1 MSGYGLRPR
10 RRTVLVALLVAA
22 AMVYT
27 LLAWRPPPSDDFLRL
42 QRFMNPPGSRDAVR
56 AVKSS
61 FDWSAVK
68 HEFPP
73 ADGAAPSADA
83 AGKSAQGSKR
93 HRIQHHF
100 GRETARA
107 ALERASRRDAVRAE
121 FVRCWRAYREHAWM
135 KDALLPIAGGYKDQ
149 FSGWAATLVDSLDT
163 LWIMGLR
170 AEFDEAVEAVAGID
184 FGTSAGDRVNTF
196 ETNIRYLGGLMGA
209 YDLSGREALLT
220 KAVELGDFLYGAFNT
235 ENRMPVDFIDLP
247 RAKTGERLF
256 VEDSVVS
263 ASPGTL
269 ALEMTRLS
277 QLTGHAKYKDAAMRV
292 MRVFHAGQNRTRIPG
307 LWPIMVSM
315 KTQDVTGGDA
325 FTLGGSADS
334 LYEYLV
340 KMAVLADG
348 RDAMF
353 NELSTR
359 FMRAAEDHLFFRPM
373 LPDGADV
380 LISGNA
386 NYDGAAGRAVLDPE
400 TEHLACF
407 VGGVFAL
414 AGRLYDTPADVATGA
429 RLTRGCVHA
438 YRSMA
443 SGMGPERWNLA
454 PCRGDHSVRAADCP
468 WDEAHWEAEKAKR
481 PEWRPNLP
489 KGYTTAKDPR
499 YILRPEAIE
508 SVFVLWRVTGD
519 EWYRD
524 AAWDMFRAVSKG
536 TRTPI
541 ANAANLDVTLGG
553 VPVQEDYMELLACRD
568 AQVLLPHL
576 LVPRPGEPG
585 RLCPQHRGPSF
596 PAQLGLVRAGPTA
609 GRDFRVNSFL
619 FR

>member
-1 MSGYGLRPR
+1 MPRYTLRPR
-10 RRTVLVALLVAA
+10 RRTIYLALLVTAA
-22 AMVYT
+22 LAYV
-27 LLAWRPPPSDDFLRL
+27 LLHRGLPPSDDTLSL

-61 FDWSAVK
+61 FDWSKVE

-73 ADGAAPSADA
+73 ADDPAASEDTTGAASA
-83 AGKSAQGSKR
+83 AQGVR
-93 HRIQHHF
+93 TYRIQHPF
-100 GRETARA
+100 GSETAKA
-107 ALERASRRDAVRAE
+107 ALERASKRDAVRNE
-121 FVRCWRAYREHAWM
+121 FARCWKAYREHAWM

-170 AEFDEAVEAVAGID
+170 DEFDEAVEAVAAID
-184 FGTSAGDRVNTF
+184 FGKSSGDRVNTF

-209 YDLSGREALLT
+209 YDLSGREALLR

-247 RAKTGERLF
+247 RAKTGNQLF

-269 ALEMTRLS
+269 SLEMTRLS
-277 QLTGHAKYKDAAMRV
+277 QLTGDPKYEKAAMRV
-292 MRVFHAGQNRTRIPG
+292 MRVFHDGQNRTRIPG

-315 KTQDVTGGDA
+315 KTQDVVTGDA

-340 KMAVLADG
+340 KMAVLSDG

-353 NELSTR
+353 NELSVR
-359 FMRAAEDHLFFRPM
+359 FMRAAEKHLFFRPM
-373 LPDGADV
+373 LPDGADI

-386 NYDGAAGRAVLDPE
+386 NFDEATGQAVLDPE

-414 AGRLYDTPADVATGA
+414 AGRLYGNPDDVTTGA

-443 SGMGPERWNLA
+443 SGMGPERWNMA
-454 PCRGDHSVRAADCP
+454 PCPRGRADCP

-481 PEWRPNLP
+481 PEWRENLP

-519 EWYRD
+519 TWYRD
-524 AAWDMFRAVSKG
+524 AAWDMFTAVSKG

-553 VPVQEDYMELLACRD
+553 PPVQEDYMEVSEGCDFPTPVSVPLISEPLA
-568 AQVLLPHL
+568 
-576 LVPRPGEPG
+576 
-585 RLCPQHRGPSF
+585 
-596 PAQLGLVRAGPTA
+596 
-609 GRDFRVNSFL
+609 N
-619 FR
+619 